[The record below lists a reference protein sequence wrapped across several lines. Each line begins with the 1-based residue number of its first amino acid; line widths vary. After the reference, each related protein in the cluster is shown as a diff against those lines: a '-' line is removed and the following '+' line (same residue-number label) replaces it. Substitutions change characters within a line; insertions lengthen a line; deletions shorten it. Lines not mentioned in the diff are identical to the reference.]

1 MNKEI
6 TDLLKTIGIKT
17 EKERHIKM
25 WLTRKGYRLVVEI
38 LPHHSEIHLWKTTS
52 T

>member
-1 MNKEI
+1 VNKEI

-17 EKERHIKM
+17 EKERYIKM

-38 LPHHSEIHLWKTTS
+38 APHNGKIYLYTP
-52 T
+52 